1 MSIKVL
7 CSVVWSQV
15 KRKSRYDYTV
25 WHFKDTKKNQDN
37 VKILLIFFS
46 SSVKYMDRRQ
56 NRGLS
61 SPANAVIIHLK
72 RLSAHSIRVPGR
84 PLPHNP
90 AISTLLYRT
99 MAGAN
104 RSSLFLPMCLKE
116 IRHEESF
123 LSYKVKG
130 HLHRCGQDNIL
141 TRIQD
146 CRHQKAVC
154 QSGIRKLI
162 ISFSTLT
169 LHVPT
174 GVPFNR
180 RPSTLTGVWL
190 SACNVS
196 SAVR

>member
-1 MSIKVL
+1 MFGLKSKGSHGTTTLFGTSKIRRKIRIMSKSYLYFSVL
-7 CSVVWSQV
+7 PLNTWTGE
-15 KRKSRYDYTV
+15 KTE
-25 WHFKDTKKNQDN
+25 
-37 VKILLIFFS
+37 
-46 SSVKYMDRRQ
+46 
-56 NRGLS
+56 
-61 SPANAVIIHLK
+61 
-72 RLSAHSIRVPGR
+72 AHSIRVPGR

-123 LSYKVKG
+123 RSYKVKG

-141 TRIQD
+141 TRIQG
-146 CRHQKAVC
+146 CRHQKTVC

-162 ISFSTLT
+162 TSFSTLT